1 MHRKYQVPI
10 LMMLFHMLFFK
21 DEMEVNGS
29 SDAATMKSVCVRTG
43 CNNPA
48 VESDDWDKE
57 YCSNECVATHCRCV
71 RGLKHLT
78 LVYILFPTDI
88 REFSE
93 LNVFCFSET
102 YSGRGARSGIR
113 PWQQ

>member
-1 MHRKYQVPI
+1 
-10 LMMLFHMLFFK
+10 MLFQIVPPFFQ

-57 YCSNECVATHCRCV
+57 YCSNECVANHCRCV
-71 RGLKHLT
+71 E
-78 LVYILFPTDI
+78 V
-88 REFSE
+88 
-93 LNVFCFSET
+93 
-102 YSGRGARSGIR
+102 
-113 PWQQ
+113 